1 MLLANRILYAC
12 LGLLTMLLV
21 MGLIWPVQELPQGE
35 RGRVR
40 LPAIDL
46 QEKSFYRVMK
56 MPVWNV
62 FDPKGL
68 DWKKI
73 TRAAGNKSST
83 IKDLGNIKGII
94 RIPGFAG
101 VLTDQ
106 GFVRVGEGIAGGRLV
121 AVEDGVAIVD
131 ISGKKV
137 SVAVDKSREKRRRQF
152 KSLGFPFLQ

>member
-21 MGLIWPVQELPQGE
+21 LGLIWPVQDLPKDD
-35 RGRVR
+35 RGRIR
-40 LPAIDL
+40 LPKIVLREDGI
-46 QEKSFYRVMK
+46 YRAMK

-73 TRAAGNKSST
+73 TRVAGKKSST

-94 RIPGFAG
+94 RVPGFAG
-101 VLTDQ
+101 VLTDR
-106 GFVRVGEGIAGGRLV
+106 GFVRVGERIAGGRLV
-121 AVEDGVAIVD
+121 AVEDGVAIVE